1 MSIQINHKSSGYILV
16 FTLMIISIS
25 VIIVFQVFDK
35 GTVHD
40 FFIKNIVEREHAQSI
55 SLGGVQLALSQL
67 TDHETPAK
75 GASAGAL
82 PEQKKQQD
90 QLAKEKKL
98 LETLLPVINRWQII
112 PLQEKTEG
120 IDAQLKI
127 CVMSENGKI
136 NINEWFDFKEHKF
149 VGEGSAQGDAKKA
162 FQLIFSTIKKSMG
175 EPNLFESFEKFL
187 KQRHYRVNDAT
198 ELLAIKEFEIFKDAV
213 FYDPPASG
221 KEKKE
226 ARKKMYLTDIFTTWP
241 TTRGIEP
248 WLFSD
253 SVAGLFSLKQADEGT
268 IEEREQSTKEWLKQ
282 FKPTAQWAQ
291 DWKTMLLPVH
301 GKDFKNIPQE
311 LAFMLSTKFEPTMFS
326 VLSYATVGN
335 ATHKICAIIERY
347 KQPDKDAYNARVRKI
362 YWL

>member
-1 MSIQINHKSSGYILV
+1 MHTPHKSPGYILV

-25 VIIVFQVFDK
+25 VIIVFQLFDK

-40 FFIKNIVEREHAQSI
+40 FFIKNMVERQQAQSI
-55 SLGGVQLALSQL
+55 ALGGIQLALSQL
-67 TDHETPAK
+67 TDQEVSAK
-75 GASAGAL
+75 GAAAGVT
-82 PEQKKQQD
+82 PEQQKQQ
-90 QLAKEKKL
+90 QQSEKEKKL
-98 LETLLPVINRWQII
+98 LEVLLPVINRWQTIA
-112 PLQEKTEG
+112 LQEKTEG
-120 IDAQLKI
+120 VDAELKI
-127 CVMSENGKI
+127 CVSCENGKI
-136 NINEWFDFKEHKF
+136 NINDWFDFKEHTF

-175 EPNLFESFEKFL
+175 QANLFESFEKFL
-187 KQRHYRVNDAT
+187 KQRHYKVNDAT

-213 FYDPPASG
+213 FYDPPVSG

-226 ARKKMYLTDIFTTWP
+226 ARKRMYLTDIFTTWP
-241 TTRGIEP
+241 VKRGIEP

-253 SVAGLFSLKQADEGT
+253 SVAGLFSLKRADEGT
-268 IEEREQSTKEWLKQ
+268 IEEREQRTKEWLKT

-291 DWKTMLLPVH
+291 DWKTTLLPLH

-335 ATHKICAIIERY
+335 ATHKVCAIIERY
-347 KQPDKDAYNARVRKI
+347 KQQDKDSYSARVRKI